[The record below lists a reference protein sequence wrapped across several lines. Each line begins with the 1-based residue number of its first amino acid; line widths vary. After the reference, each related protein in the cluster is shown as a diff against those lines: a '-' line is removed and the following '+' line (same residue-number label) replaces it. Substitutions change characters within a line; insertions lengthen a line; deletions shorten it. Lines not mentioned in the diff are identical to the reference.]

1 MRSDHL
7 SKHIR
12 THSNQRQSA
21 AARAEMIGQTVTTVA
36 SVVGQQIIINPVN
49 TQQI

>member
-21 AARAEMIGQTVTTVA
+21 PARAEIIGQVAAQGVVTN
-36 SVVGQQIIINPVN
+36 VVGQQQVVANP
-49 TQQI
+49 QQL